1 MIALPNQLTIL
12 RILLTPVFVALLF
25 STDPAYKE
33 LALLVFIVA
42 ALTDWYDGWVAR
54 RYGYASRLGKFL
66 DPLADK
72 ILASAALI
80 AFVHLDLVR
89 AWMVWIIVGRDVIVT
104 AFRAYA
110 EWKNKPIITAFSA
123 QIKTFSQITLIFYI
137 LILYTLRHTPI
148 VWDNYPGLIE
158 SLMHKTVLDGL
169 MLLITLFTL
178 CTGVAYL
185 IENRKMIREL
195 YVNFGRTAEHR

>member
-1 MIALPNQLTIL
+1 MIAFPNQLTIL
-12 RILLTPVFVALLF
+12 RILLTPVFVAFLF
-25 STDPAYKE
+25 SPDAMSKQ
-33 LALLVFIVA
+33 LALVVFIAA

-54 RYGYASRLGKFL
+54 RFGYASRLGKFL

-80 AFVHLDLVR
+80 AFVYLNLAE
-89 AWMVWIIVGRDVIVT
+89 AWMVWIIVGRDIVVT

-110 EWKNKPIITAFSA
+110 EWKNKPIITTFSA
-123 QIKTFSQITLIFYI
+123 KVKTFSQMVLIFYI
-137 LILYTLRHTPI
+137 LILYTLRHTPLA
-148 VWDNYPGLIE
+148 WKNSQGLIE
-158 SLMHKTVLDGL
+158 TLMHKAVLDGL

-178 CTGVAYL
+178 WTGVTYV

-195 YVNFGRTAEHR
+195 YVNFGRTAEPR